1 MGAIVKKGE
10 IMKKYSAI
18 KDMFYGNR
26 SGFDSIRIKNEEVS
40 VLDVINENEELL
52 LKELSL
58 KPEILEI
65 YKRLDNALGEFNLIE
80 SEHYYIEGLKF
91 GFLLAM
97 DIFDI

>member
-1 MGAIVKKGE
+1 
-10 IMKKYSAI
+10 MKKYSAI

-40 VLDVINENEELL
+40 VLDVVNENEEFL

-80 SEHYYIEGLKF
+80 NEHYYIEGFKF